1 MLLEN
6 STFKSC
12 STKAFTLHFVNTAV
26 EPKKNLSIF
35 EPLSWYPSR
44 IKFYLNVYSINLNN

>member
-6 STFKSC
+6 STFKPC

-26 EPKKNLSIF
+26 VNQKKPF
-35 EPLSWYPSR
+35 D
-44 IKFYLNVYSINLNN
+44 F